1 MGTWR
6 KRWSKSR
13 KKRMLSKKALMST
26 CTGFSSRLTYWLSLT
41 ALFPWTVFTTKLAV
55 AARAGITAEE
65 AEEAT
70 SGTRIK
76 EVAEG
81 MEEQR
86 RRDLQ
91 CRVSKRELWFHRAQ
105 HCDYLSLLCSNFRS
119 HLRFDALDS
128 GCFQVH
134 QRLHLW
140 NLR

>member
-1 MGTWR
+1 MR
-6 KRWSKSR
+6 ILFPNSFFF
-13 KKRMLSKKALMST
+13 LSFLPLFSFFP
-26 CTGFSSRLTYWLSLT
+26 GFSSRLTYWLSLT

-86 RRDLQ
+86 R
-91 CRVSKRELWFHRAQ
+91 
-105 HCDYLSLLCSNFRS
+105 
-119 HLRFDALDS
+119 
-128 GCFQVH
+128 
-134 QRLHLW
+134 
-140 NLR
+140 